1 MDKPSNLITIKPY
14 FSQIQEICYTWTMAN
29 FETVCGILGELYTN
43 YGDSKEFKG
52 FVEFNDLGLPL
63 AFLTSEGLIVELSD
77 DGRRYV
83 IDTLICLL
91 DPLK

>member
-1 MDKPSNLITIKPY
+1 
-14 FSQIQEICYTWTMAN
+14 MAN

-43 YGDSKEFKG
+43 YKDSKEFRS

-83 IDTLICLL
+83 IDTFDMFIGSLKVDHEDIMEGMTLDELL
-91 DPLK
+91 EIASSEQQ

>member
-1 MDKPSNLITIKPY
+1 
-14 FSQIQEICYTWTMAN
+14 MAN

-43 YGDSKEFKG
+43 YKDSKEFRS

-83 IDTLICLL
+83 IDTFDMFIGSLKVDHEDIMEGMTLDELL
-91 DPLK
+91 EIASSEQ

>member
-1 MDKPSNLITIKPY
+1 
-14 FSQIQEICYTWTMAN
+14 MAN

-43 YGDSKEFKG
+43 YKDSKEFRS

-83 IDTLICLL
+83 IDTFDMFIGSLKVDHEDIMEGMTLDELL
-91 DPLK
+91 EMAASEQQ

>member
-1 MDKPSNLITIKPY
+1 MVD
-14 FSQIQEICYTWTMAN
+14 
-29 FETVCGILGELYTN
+29 FETLCKILGELYTN
-43 YGDSKEFKG
+43 YGDSKEFRG

-83 IDTLICLL
+83 IDTFDMFVASLKVDHDDIMEGMTLDELL
-91 DPLK
+91 EIASSEQE

>member
-1 MDKPSNLITIKPY
+1 MV
-14 FSQIQEICYTWTMAN
+14 N
-29 FETVCGILGELYTN
+29 FETICKILGELHAN
-43 YGDSKEFKG
+43 YGDSKDFRT

-83 IDTLICLL
+83 IDTFDMFIGSLKVDPEDIMEGMTLDELL
-91 DPLK
+91 EIASSEQ

>member
-1 MDKPSNLITIKPY
+1 MV
-14 FSQIQEICYTWTMAN
+14 N
-29 FETVCGILGELYTN
+29 FETICKILGELHAN
-43 YGDSKEFKG
+43 YSDSKDFRT

-83 IDTLICLL
+83 IDTFDMFIGSLKVDPEDIMEGMTLDELL
-91 DPLK
+91 EIASSEQ

>member
-1 MDKPSNLITIKPY
+1 
-14 FSQIQEICYTWTMAN
+14 MAN
-29 FETVCGILGELYTN
+29 FETVCGILGELHAN

-83 IDTLICLL
+83 IDTFDMFIGSLKVDHEDIMEGMTLDELL
-91 DPLK
+91 EMAASEQQ

>member
-1 MDKPSNLITIKPY
+1 
-14 FSQIQEICYTWTMAN
+14 MAD
-29 FETVCGILGELYTN
+29 FETICKILGELHTGYS
-43 YGDSKEFKG
+43 DSKDFRT

-83 IDTLICLL
+83 IDTFDMFIGSLKVDPEDIMEGMTLDELL
-91 DPLK
+91 EIASSEQ

>member
-1 MDKPSNLITIKPY
+1 
-14 FSQIQEICYTWTMAN
+14 MAN
-29 FETVCGILGELYTN
+29 FETVCGILGELHFT
-43 YGDSKEFKG
+43 YGDSKEFRS

-83 IDTLICLL
+83 IDTFDMFIGSLKVDHEDIMEGMTLDELL
-91 DPLK
+91 EIASSEQQ

>member
-1 MDKPSNLITIKPY
+1 
-14 FSQIQEICYTWTMAN
+14 MAN

-43 YGDSKEFKG
+43 YKDSKEFKG

-83 IDTLICLL
+83 IDTFDMFIGSLKVDPDDIMEGMTLDELL
-91 DPLK
+91 EMAASEQQ

>member
-1 MDKPSNLITIKPY
+1 
-14 FSQIQEICYTWTMAN
+14 MAN

-83 IDTLICLL
+83 IDTFDMFIGSLKVDHEDIMEGMTLDELL
-91 DPLK
+91 EIASSEQQ